1 MLYYS
6 VGNKIK
12 YICNNIH
19 NQLTNILSIRTMDK
33 MNHMIFRHMIII
45 ALTTSALL
53 LGLLWTDSIYAL
65 DNTKPASTT
74 TTTPNKS
81 SPITITSNS
90 NSVYS
95 IPSTSVQ
102 VDKFSANYAIAG
114 KISSLNNLKN
124 LITSTI
130 VNDFDK
136 NPNIGYVAESS
147 SNSGSQTLSTTSSSR
162 HQPGLPNPFVS
173 KDLINQKIT
182 NEIQQAITSAATAS
196 STSSTEKYVEIKCTF
211 GMTLADYRC
220 Y

>member
-1 MLYYS
+1 
-6 VGNKIK
+6 
-12 YICNNIH
+12 
-19 NQLTNILSIRTMDK
+19 MDK

-136 NPNIGYVAESS
+136 NPNIGYVVESS
-147 SNSGSQTLSTTSSSR
+147 SSSSSSQTLSTTSSSR

-182 NEIQQAITSAATAS
+182 HEIQQVITAAATAS

-211 GMTLADYRC
+211 GIILANYNC
-220 Y
+220 S

>member
-1 MLYYS
+1 
-6 VGNKIK
+6 
-12 YICNNIH
+12 
-19 NQLTNILSIRTMDK
+19 MDK
-33 MNHMIFRHMIII
+33 MNHMILRHMAII

-102 VDKFSANYAIAG
+102 VDKFSANYAIDG
-114 KISSLNNLKN
+114 KISSLSNLKN

-136 NPNIGYVAESS
+136 NPNIGYVVESS
-147 SNSGSQTLSTTSSSR
+147 SSQTLSTTSSSR

-211 GMTLADYRC
+211 GIVLANYNC
-220 Y
+220 S